1 MELTHQDGVARQL
14 ETLAARCRDEIAAL
28 RQQPEQ
34 GEPTVKDEIR
44 FYTSQLRAFERALGY
59 WLRGVRPVHTPGG
72 AWLIPSGSHGGAVQH
87 HCEKQGHLW
96 ICGPTCEAQAFHWH
110 TALMTAMEAAT
121 APLDQDGDGVF
132 FAPMAETDDDPFL
145 PDATCYP
152 PDPEA
157 PAPILRRSTLGARVA
172 AAQARQGVPA

>member
-1 MELTHQDGVARQL
+1 MELPHQDEVARQL
-14 ETLAARCRDEIAAL
+14 EALADRCRDEIAAL
-28 RQQPEQ
+28 KQQPEQ
-34 GEPTVKDEIR
+34 GEPTVKEEIR
-44 FYTSQLRAFERALGY
+44 FYTSQLRAFDRALGY

-72 AWLIPSGSHGGAVQH
+72 AWLIPSGSHGG
-87 HCEKQGHLW
+87 
-96 ICGPTCEAQAFHWH
+96 EAQSFHWH

-121 APLDQDGDGVF
+121 EPLDQDGAF

-157 PAPILRRSTLGARVA
+157 PAPAPRRSTLGARVA